1 MNSLH
6 PTIKFTMDYFT
17 TEINFLGITLT
28 KVGNKL
34 ERDLYS
40 KPTDT
45 HQYLMHSH
53 VAEIYIK
60 DLLHTDRL

>member
-1 MNSLH
+1 
-6 PTIKFTMDYFT
+6 MDYFT
-17 TEINFLGITLT
+17 PEINFLGITLT